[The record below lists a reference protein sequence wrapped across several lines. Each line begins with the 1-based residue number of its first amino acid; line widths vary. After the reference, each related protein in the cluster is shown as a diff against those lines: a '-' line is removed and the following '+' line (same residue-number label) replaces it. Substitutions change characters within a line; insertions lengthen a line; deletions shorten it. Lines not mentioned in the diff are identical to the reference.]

1 MILLHVKQDNGQ
13 IIVNY
18 KYKHLN
24 MQLNERIFK
33 LTGVIQHY
41 AWGGHVFIPQLLN
54 NNEPTDKPS
63 AEYWMG
69 AHPSAPSKLLIG
81 QDWVSLNQLIAE
93 DPATTIT
100 TSVMGRFGELP
111 YLFKVLDVKDML
123 SIQVHP
129 TKESAEIG
137 FAEENKA
144 GIPINAP
151 HRNYKD
157 QNHKPEVMVALS
169 EFWLLHGFKS
179 KEALEE
185 VLMNTQ
191 ELTVLFPLFRQ
202 TGIKGLYQF
211 VMEMEQEDVNN
222 MLAPLVKRAIRLKKE
237 GSIDKTNPGWWAAKL
252 YEENGVT
259 ENIDRGIFSIYFFN
273 IVYVDKGGAVFQ
285 KAGVPH
291 AYLEG
296 QNIELMANSDNVLRG
311 GLTPKHVDV
320 PELMKHT
327 LFESVVPDVMKG
339 NPGAGGEVVYP
350 CPVPDFG
357 LSKIDLNIGESY
369 QGKSFSLEIIIV
381 TEGAVIVNQ
390 HLVLKKGEAAAILA
404 DTSFDLNATGNSTI
418 FKAFVP
424 PI

>member
-1 MILLHVKQDNGQ
+1 MILFHSKQDNGQ
-13 IIVNY
+13 ILVNNKN
-18 KYKHLN
+18 KYLY

-33 LTGVIQHY
+33 LKGVIQPY
-41 AWGGHVFIPQLLN
+41 AWGGHSFIPQLLN
-54 NNEPTDKPS
+54 HNLDTDQPS

-69 AHPSAPSKLLIG
+69 AHPSAPSKILVG
-81 QDWVSLNQLIAE
+81 NDWVNLNQLIAE
-93 DPATTIT
+93 NPTNTIT
-100 TSVMGRFGELP
+100 AAVMSRFGELP
-111 YLFKVLDVKDML
+111 YLFKVLDVNDML

-137 FAEENKA
+137 FEEENIA
-144 GIPINAP
+144 GIPLNAP

-179 KEALEE
+179 KNALEE
-185 VLMNTQ
+185 ILLDTP
-191 ELTVLFPLFRQ
+191 ELKILLPLFRQ
-202 TGIKGLYQF
+202 DGIKALYQF
-211 VMEMEQEDVNN
+211 VMEMSQNDVNN
-222 MLAPLVKRAIRLKKE
+222 MLEPLVKRAIRLKKE
-237 GSIDKTNPGWWAAKL
+237 GSIDKSNPGWWAAKL
-252 YEENGVT
+252 YEENGLT

-273 IVYVDKGGAVFQ
+273 IVKVNKGDAVFQ

-327 LFESVVPDVMKG
+327 LFESVVPEIMKG
-339 NPGAGGEVVYP
+339 TPGAGGEVIYP

-357 LSKIDLNIGESY
+357 LSKIELSAGAMYNAN
-369 QGKSFSLEIIIV
+369 SFSLEIIIV
-381 TEGAVIVNQ
+381 TEGSVLVNQ
-390 HLVLKKGEAAAILA
+390 SMVLKKGEAAAILA
-404 DTSFDLNATGNSTI
+404 ETEYSLTATGNCTL

-424 PI
+424 SI

>member
-1 MILLHVKQDNGQ
+1 
-13 IIVNY
+13 
-18 KYKHLN
+18 

-33 LTGVIQHY
+33 LKGVVQHY
-41 AWGGHVFIPQLLN
+41 AWGGHSFIPQLLN
-54 NNEPTDKPS
+54 NQADTNNPS

-69 AHPSAPSKLLIG
+69 AHPSAPSNVLVG
-81 QDWVSLNQLIAE
+81 NDWVNLNQLISK
-93 DPATTIT
+93 DPSTTIT
-100 TSVMGRFGELP
+100 DAVMSRFGELP

-179 KEALEE
+179 KLAIEE
-185 VLMNTQ
+185 VLLDTP
-191 ELTVLFPLFRQ
+191 ELKVLLPLFRQ
-202 TGIKGLYQF
+202 EGIKGLYQF
-211 VMEMEQEDVNN
+211 VMEMRQEDVNN
-222 MLAPLVKRAIRLKKE
+222 MLEPLVKRAIRLKKE
-237 GSIDKTNPGWWAAKL
+237 GSIDQSNPGWWAAKL
-252 YEENGVT
+252 YDENGLT

-273 IVYVDKGGAVFQ
+273 IVKVNKGQAVFQ

-327 LFESVVPDVMKG
+327 LFESIVPDIMNG
-339 NPGAGGEVVYP
+339 NPIAVGEVVYP

-357 LSKIDLNIGESY
+357 LSKIDLNAGANY
-369 QGKSFSLEIIIV
+369 QGKSFSLEILIV
-381 TEGAVIVNQ
+381 TDGSVLVNNSM
-390 HLVLKKGEAAAILA
+390 VLKKGEAAAILA
-404 DTSFDLNATGNSTI
+404 DTEYSLTATGNSTL

-424 PI
+424 SI

>member
-1 MILLHVKQDNGQ
+1 
-13 IIVNY
+13 
-18 KYKHLN
+18 

-33 LTGVIQHY
+33 LKGVIQHY
-41 AWGGHVFIPQLLN
+41 AWGGHSFIPELLN
-54 NNEPTDKPS
+54 NNATTDEPS

-69 AHPSAPSKLLIG
+69 AHPSAPSNILIG
-81 QDWVSLNQLIAE
+81 SDWVNLNQFIKE
-93 DPATTIT
+93 DPANTIT
-100 TSVMGRFGELP
+100 PAVMSRFGELP

-129 TKESAEIG
+129 TKASAEIG
-137 FAEENKA
+137 FEEENKA

-179 KEALEE
+179 KMALE
-185 VLMNTQ
+185 
-191 ELTVLFPLFRQ
+191 TVLFDTPELNILLPLFRQ
-202 TGIKGLYQF
+202 DGIKALYQF

-222 MLAPLVKRAIRLKKE
+222 MLEPLVKRAIRLKKE

-252 YEENGVT
+252 YEENGLT
-259 ENIDRGIFSIYFFN
+259 ENLDRGIFSIYFFN
-273 IVYVDKGGAVFQ
+273 IVNVKKGDAVFQ

-320 PELMKHT
+320 TELMKHT
-327 LFESVVPDVMKG
+327 LFESVVPDIMKG

-357 LSKIDLNIGESY
+357 LSKIELKAGEAY
-369 QGKSFSLEIIIV
+369 QAKSFSLEIIIV
-381 TEGAVIVNQ
+381 TDGSVLVNQ
-390 HLVLKKGEAAAILA
+390 SMVLKKGEAAAILA
-404 DTSFDLNATGNSTI
+404 ETKYSLTATGNCTI

-424 PI
+424 SI